1 MIEQSGCSQL
11 RIPGGDWRNCPSDL
25 AGELLER
32 RYGPEEGARVAD
44 ELRARPLTVKPVR
57 GGGELRWR
65 AAP

>member
-1 MIEQSGCSQL
+1 M
-11 RIPGGDWRNCPSDL
+11 GDDPDLEARGQGDGVGPSDL

-44 ELRARPLTVKPVR
+44 ELRARGPLTVKPVR

>member
-32 RYGPEEGARVAD
+32 RYGPEEGAGW
-44 ELRARPLTVKPVR
+44 PTSSGR
-57 GGGELRWR
+57 G
-65 AAP
+65 P